1 MIEFIKAII
10 LGIIEGI
17 TEWLPVSST
26 GHLILFDSFW
36 PMNMSHEFTEMFNVV
51 IQLGAIMAV
60 VVIYF
65 WDLWPFHKKGDNK
78 GNFIVSRTDSSKIVL
93 WCKILISVLPAIV
106 IGVPFD
112 DWLDEHLYNA
122 VVVAIMLIVYGV
134 LFIIIENRNKNR
146 KFRVSSIADIRFTDA
161 LLIGIFQCLAMIPG
175 TSRSGATIIG
185 GILIGLSR
193 AVAAE
198 YTFYLAIPTMF
209 GASLLKILKFG
220 FDFSTMEVA
229 VLLIGCIVAFIVSII
244 TIKFFMSFIRKHDF
258 KVFGAYR
265 IVLGAIVLC
274 LALAGM
280 LEV

>member
-1 MIEFIKAII
+1 MIEFIKAFI
-10 LGIIEGI
+10 LGVIEGI

-26 GHLILFDSFW
+26 GHLILFNSFW